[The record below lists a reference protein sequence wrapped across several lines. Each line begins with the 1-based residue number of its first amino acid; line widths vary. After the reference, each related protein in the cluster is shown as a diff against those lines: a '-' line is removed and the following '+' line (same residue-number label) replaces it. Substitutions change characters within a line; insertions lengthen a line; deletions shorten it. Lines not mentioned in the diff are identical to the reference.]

1 MREPASA
8 IDANAMAAPPQAL
21 LERLKDYGQE
31 DAFAFWNELSPDERD
46 LLIKDIEV
54 VSIANWLPIMS
65 YIQRIG
71 WFWNFDLLG

>member
-71 WFWNFDLLG
+71 